1 MNMQIVARDFDQP
14 DGVTEWVRVAAAATT
29 EDLTARARTLRDAA
43 FGNRLT
49 YSRKVF
55 LPLTQLCRDACGYC
69 TFAMAPANVGAP
81 FMTIDEVLH
90 VAREGKVL
98 GCHEALFTLG
108 ERPEL
113 RYGVAARW
121 LEVRGY
127 ESTIH
132 YVAAAACAV
141 LSETGLLPHINA
153 GTLSD
158 EEIALLRPVC
168 ASMGIMLESASERL
182 MGHGMPH
189 EGCPDKAPEARLS
202 TLRRLGEAR
211 VPTTTGLLVGIG
223 ETEDERIAALVAL
236 RDLHRRYGHIQEII
250 IQNFR
255 AKPGTRMA
263 QSPEPP
269 LDELLRAV
277 ALARL
282 IFRGDVSIQVPP
294 NLNPQHLCAL
304 VDAGIDDWGGISPVT
319 SDFVNPEAPWPNIDA
334 LAGQMAQIGHTLA
347 PRLTVYPGFAGE
359 PSAWL
364 DRGVATPVLHVSDA
378 EGLAR
383 DCDWR
388 SGSSGQP
395 PAAIISAVFSETRA
409 EPSFEVAR
417 IVDKASE
424 GSPLTTQELERL
436 FRVRGADFSYVCQT
450 ADRLRRETVGDCVT
464 YIVVRNIN
472 YTNVCTYGCGF
483 CAFSKGRTHEALRGA
498 PYTVSLEEIA
508 RRTTEAWDRG
518 ATEVCMQGGVHPTY
532 TGQTYLD
539 ILKATKNACPSMH
552 VHAFSPLEVAQ
563 GARTLGLPVAE
574 YLRMLKAEGLGSLPG
589 TAAEILDDEVRRIL
603 CPGKL
608 STEEWLSIVETAHSV
623 GLRTTA
629 TVMYGHV
636 ESPYHW
642 ARHIQLLRALQDRTG
657 GFTEFVP
664 LPFVA
669 QEAPLFL
676 KGRAR
681 PGPTFREAV
690 LMHAVARIG
699 FHTAI
704 PNIQTSWVKL
714 GAAGVAVCL
723 AAGANDLG
731 GTLMNELITRS
742 AGATH
747 GQEACPKT
755 MENWIRQ
762 AGRHPQQ
769 RTTLYHPAGPDRR
782 AASLVANPLQPV
794 QNDPIRHRRR
804 RPD

>member
-1 MNMQIVARDFDQP
+1 M
-14 DGVTEWVRVAAAATT
+14 
-29 EDLTARARTLRDAA
+29 
-43 FGNRLT
+43 
-49 YSRKVF
+49 
-55 LPLTQLCRDACGYC
+55 
-69 TFAMAPANVGAP
+69 
-81 FMTIDEVLH
+81 
-90 VAREGKVL
+90 
-98 GCHEALFTLG
+98 
-108 ERPEL
+108 
-113 RYGVAARW
+113 
-121 LEVRGY
+121 
-127 ESTIH
+127 
-132 YVAAAACAV
+132 
-141 LSETGLLPHINA
+141 
-153 GTLSD
+153 
-158 EEIALLRPVC
+158 
-168 ASMGIMLESASERL
+168 
-182 MGHGMPH
+182 
-189 EGCPDKAPEARLS
+189 
-202 TLRRLGEAR
+202 LGEAS

-269 LDELLRAV
+269 LDELLRAI

-282 IFRGDVSIQVPP
+282 IFRDDVSIQVPP

-319 SDFVNPEAPWPNIDA
+319 RDFVNPEAPWPHIDA
-334 LAGQMAQIGHTLA
+334 LADQMAQIGHTLA
-347 PRLTVYPGFAGE
+347 PRLTVYPGFAAE
-359 PSAWL
+359 PSTWL
-364 DRGVATPVLHVSDA
+364 DRGLAAPVLHVSDA

-388 SGSSGQP
+388 SGSSAQP
-395 PAAIISAVFSETRA
+395 PAAIVAAVFNEARA

-424 GSPLTTQELERL
+424 GSPLTAQELELL
-436 FRVRGADFSYVCQT
+436 FRVRGADFSHVCQT

-464 YIVVRNIN
+464 YIVTRNIN

-498 PYTVSLEEIA
+498 PYTVNLEEIA
-508 RRTTEAWDRG
+508 RRTTEAWGRG
-518 ATEVCMQGGVHPTY
+518 ATEVCMQGGVHPDY

-539 ILKATKNACPSMH
+539 ILKATKDAYPSMH

-563 GARTLGLPVAE
+563 GARTLGLTVAE

-603 CPGKL
+603 CPDKL
-608 STEEWLSIVETAHSV
+608 STEEWLSIIETAHSV

-629 TVMYGHV
+629 TIMYGHV
-636 ESPYHW
+636 ENPYHW

-690 LMHAVARIG
+690 LMHAVARIA

-714 GAAGVAVCL
+714 GAAGVGVCL

-731 GTLMNELITRS
+731 GTLMNESITRS

-769 RTTLYHPAGPDRR
+769 RTTLYHPVHPARR
-782 AASLVANPLQPV
+782 AASLVADPLQPV
-794 QNDPIRHRRR
+794 QNDPIKRRR
-804 RPD
+804 RKPD